1 MNKTDE
7 IEIGDLVCYKLGAP
21 HYTGILLKK
30 NVFEKFP
37 QSSMAD
43 VMWVD
48 GHIEKKCFLNL
59 LKKKESKQ

>member
-30 NVFEKFP
+30 
-37 QSSMAD
+37 M
-43 VMWVD
+43 
-48 GHIEKKCFLNL
+48 FLKNFHNQVWL
-59 LKKKESKQ
+59 M